1 MMISTLFALTAV
13 LSVAV
18 VFLYLRNRLL
28 HLRLQNGAN
37 VAVEVMQSGLEKAQD
52 SVSHAQQAGHSIDSI
67 TSMVDTIREM
77 NAQIATAAEYQRQN
91 AQHIATSIESIR
103 IIGTEATQGS
113 LHIAQASQN
122 LAQLAASQQGHVGK
136 FRLS

>member
-1 MMISTLFALTAV
+1 
-13 LSVAV
+13 
-18 VFLYLRNRLL
+18 
-28 HLRLQNGAN
+28 
-37 VAVEVMQSGLEKAQD
+37 
-52 SVSHAQQAGHSIDSI
+52 
-67 TSMVDTIREM
+67 MVDTIRDM
-77 NAQIATAAEYQRQN
+77 NAQIASAAEYQRQN

-122 LAQLAASQQGHVGK
+122 LAQLAASQQSHVGK